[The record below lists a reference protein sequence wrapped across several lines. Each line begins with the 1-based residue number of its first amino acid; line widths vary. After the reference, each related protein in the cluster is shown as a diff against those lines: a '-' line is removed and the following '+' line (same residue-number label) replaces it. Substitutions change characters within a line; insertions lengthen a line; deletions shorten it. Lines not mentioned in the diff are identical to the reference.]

1 MVFMTRKSS
10 STMKYLV
17 LIILALFLYGCKSK
31 DTSSVMMIDIQS
43 PTGTEIRNL
52 SEIATDIQY
61 IPLETKPEALMKFVN
76 YLKTSNDKFY
86 INTVLEI
93 LCFDKSG
100 KFLYKLDQHGRGPNE
115 YIYLSDYDIEPDKNL
130 MIVLTR
136 GKLYFYTESDSGFLL
151 LKHIDLKMQPQYADF
166 FPDQD
171 NILLSFT
178 ASTGENK
185 YQCVCIS
192 PEGDTLFKRPNFY
205 KFTRNSKVVMGFH
218 SDNIINKIDEII
230 RIKGFLSD
238 TMFTISR
245 DYKFVPY
252 MILNTG
258 GKSMT
263 ADFLAN
269 VPPPDMNSG
278 SSPAA
283 AFLQLSEVLEVERYL
298 FYRYYY
304 QQTSSWGVYD
314 KNIDQSYRFDG
325 KSLLKDDISGGVNIE
340 PRFACNGLIY
350 SWTDA
355 LTFKKHMSGN
365 EFRDA
370 EVKNSQRKNELEKL
384 AASVKEDD
392 NHLLIV
398 ITLKK

>member
-1 MVFMTRKSS
+1 
-10 STMKYLV
+10 MKYTT
-17 LIILALFLYGCKSK
+17 LIILAMFLCCCHSK
-31 DTSSVMMIDIQS
+31 DNYVIKTIDVQS
-43 PTGTEIRNL
+43 PAGPEIKNL

-61 IPLETKPEALMKFVN
+61 IPLETVPEALMRFVN
-76 YLKTSNDKFY
+76 YLKIANDKFY
-86 INTVLEI
+86 INTVREI

-100 KFLYKLDQHGRGPNE
+100 KFLYKLDQQGRGPNE
-115 YIYLSDYDIEPDKNL
+115 YIYLSDYDIKPEKNL

-136 GKLYFYTESDSGFLL
+136 GKLYFYNETDSGFLMVKEL
-151 LKHIDLKMQPQYADF
+151 DLKMQPQYSDF
-166 FPDQD
+166 YPGED

-205 KFTRNSKVVMGFH
+205 RFTRNSKVVMGF
-218 SDNIINKIDEII
+218 STDNIINKNDEIM
-230 RIKGFLSD
+230 RIKGFLND

-245 DYKFVPY
+245 DHKFIPY
-252 MILNTG
+252 MVMNTG

-263 ADFLAN
+263 TDFLAN
-269 VPPPDMNSG
+269 VPPPDMSSG
-278 SSPAA
+278 TSPAA
-283 AFLQLSEVLEVERYL
+283 AFLQISEILEAERYL

-304 QQTSSWGVYD
+304 QKTSSWGVYD
-314 KNIDQSYRFDG
+314 KNSDQTYQFDG
-325 KSLLKDDISGGVNIE
+325 KSLLKDDISGGLKIE
-340 PRFACNGLIY
+340 PKFVCNGLIY

-355 LTFKKHMSGN
+355 LSFKNHMSGD
-365 EFRDA
+365 EFRKA
-370 EVKNSQRKNELEKL
+370 EVKNPDRKSELEKL

-398 ITLKK
+398 ITPKK